1 MYLQIGPAEYKNMLA
16 DRNSMNKY
24 YDLDNNKKARKFKN
38 VTILLPA
45 MDETYSLEETVD
57 TIADTCKH
65 EDLAEFI
72 LLLCDRS
79 SAECVAVAEQLV
91 EKYKGVIPLYIH
103 YQKLPFVGGAIR
115 EGFEIAKGTHVV
127 LMSSDLETDPNVIQE
142 FIVKAKEHP
151 GKIITASR
159 WRKGGGFQNYNKVK
173 LVCNLVFERIIGLFY
188 FVNLTDITYAFRI
201 FPTDLMRSIDWKELK
216 HPFFLETALKPIRLG
231 VRFVEIPARW
241 AARTEGVS
249 QNSFF
254 ANFKYFKTAWSN
266 RLLKESDILRNKK

>member
-1 MYLQIGPAEYKNMLA
+1 M
-16 DRNSMNKY
+16 SKY
-24 YDLDNNKKARKFKN
+24 YDLDTHKKAKKFKN

-57 TIADTCKH
+57 TIVKTCKK

-79 SAECVAVAEQLV
+79 TEECVAVAQQLV
-91 EKYKGVIPLYIH
+91 EKYKGIIPIYIH

-115 EGFEIAKGTHVV
+115 EGFDRAKGTHVV

-142 FIVKAKEHP
+142 FIEKSKEHP

-159 WRKGGGFQNYNKVK
+159 WRKGGGFQNYNKIK
-173 LVCNLVFERIIGLFY
+173 LICNLIFERVIGLFY

-201 FPTDLMRSIDWKELK
+201 FPADLMRSIEWQELK

-254 ANFKYFKTAWSN
+254 ENFKYFRTAWDN
-266 RLLKESDILRNKK
+266 RFLKERDILRKKK